1 MKKLFSILILCVF
14 SIIIA
19 HDIIP
24 HDHCYDES
32 NFICVHDD
40 DNNYHS
46 HENHSPHHDE
56 SHFIDF
62 FIKNSNPIFYISNIV
77 LFCLTID
84 NFSFDLD
91 EKTEV
96 FESYYY
102 IPQKIPELFFDSF
115 SLRAPPLF

>member
-1 MKKLFSILILCVF
+1 MKKLLSILILCVF

-24 HDHCYDES
+24 HDHCYDKS
-32 NFICVHDD
+32 NYICVHRD

-46 HENHSPHHDE
+46 HENHTPYHDE
-56 SHFIDF
+56 CNFIDF
-62 FIKNSNPIFYISNIV
+62 FIKNTNPIFYISNIA

-84 NFSFDLD
+84 NFSFDLN
-91 EKTEV
+91 EKAEV
-96 FESYYY
+96 FERYYY
-102 IPQKIPELFFDSF
+102 IPQKIPELFFESF